1 MTNTTTP
8 SCSEAVCEGGDMLC
22 CQEMQR
28 LCKAENENTEKPTVG
43 PDTSADT
50 GEMFNLNEKK
60 K

>member
-1 MTNTTTP
+1 
-8 SCSEAVCEGGDMLC
+8 MLC
-22 CQEMQR
+22 
-28 LCKAENENTEKPTVG
+28 KVENENTEKPTVG